1 MEMCRVSFYLAYA
14 MAIYCLASLYYLV
27 RTRSIGTP
35 FNDSLTPKQIA
46 IKDKSAALRRNIF
59 LQGVA
64 GGLILVVMMRP
75 FATCT

>member
-1 MEMCRVSFYLAYA
+1 MEMCRVSLYLAYA

-46 IKDKSAALRRNIF
+46 IKDKSAEISFSKGSRGDSSLWW
-59 LQGVA
+59 
-64 GGLILVVMMRP
+64 
-75 FATCT
+75 

>member
-1 MEMCRVSFYLAYA
+1 MEMCRVSLYLAYA